1 MSQSINNYNQTLH
14 QTIDSQNNGHS
25 HPELL
30 IESMFNPIV
39 RVIPA
44 DDWSKIRAIW
54 IPLLHHDYRNQ
65 LQRSE
70 KIKILEQKTDKFG
83 TIQGYLTAPNENYIP
98 YLTTF
103 FNPTWSTTLI
113 EEYILQAFHNQVELI
128 QSVIDE
134 DGIIIKKIIIGKTKI
149 NMLITIHL
157 NQQGNIIDAAPL
169 FSKE

>member
-1 MSQSINNYNQTLH
+1 MSQSINKQSQGLH
-14 QTIDSQNNGHS
+14 QTIHLHNNDSFD
-25 HPELL
+25 PELFVEGL
-30 IESMFNPIV
+30 FNPTV

-54 IPLLHHDYRNQ
+54 IPLLHHDYQNQ

-70 KIKILEQKTDKFG
+70 RIKILEKKTDKFG

-103 FNPTWSTTLI
+103 FNPTWSATLI
-113 EEYILQAFHNQVELI
+113 EEYILQAFHNQVELT
-128 QSVIDE
+128 QSVIDS
-134 DGIIIKKIIIGKTKI
+134 DQKTIKKIIVGKTKI